1 MALCHMETKHYLSG
15 LAIEL
20 GLARLKVSVFDKKH
34 SFLLLKQANLSNLFM
49 LTFTDGSAPF

>member
-1 MALCHMETKHYLSG
+1 METKHYLSG

-34 SFLLLKQANLSNLFM
+34 SFLLLKQANLSNLFT